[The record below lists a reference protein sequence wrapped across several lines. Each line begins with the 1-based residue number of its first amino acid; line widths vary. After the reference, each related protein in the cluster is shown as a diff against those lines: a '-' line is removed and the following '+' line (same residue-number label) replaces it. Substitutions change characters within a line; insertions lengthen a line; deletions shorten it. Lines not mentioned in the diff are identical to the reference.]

1 MSYTAEPIII
11 TNPSEKLLEVIKAMR
26 ERKLSKLEEL
36 RNMKS
41 EDFTRRV
48 ILAWWK
54 RHILFFNINT
64 PIQLDN
70 YENGVGYSLYF
81 HFIARDVHSDVV
93 EMLKNDI
100 IEVSGK

>member
-48 ILAWWK
+48 ILA
-54 RHILFFNINT
+54 
-64 PIQLDN
+64 
-70 YENGVGYSLYF
+70 
-81 HFIARDVHSDVV
+81 
-93 EMLKNDI
+93 
-100 IEVSGK
+100 